1 MNRQYDNTNKGV
13 LFKNDD
19 KQSETHPDYKGTINV
34 GGQEFW
40 LSCWLNS
47 SRDGKKY
54 MSLSVKPKEARQG
67 QRQAQRRED
76 SPHQSKPDDF
86 DDDSDIPF

>member
-19 KQSETHPDYKGTINV
+19 KQSDTHPDYKGSINV
-34 GGQEFW
+34 GGNEFW

-67 QRQAQRRED
+67 QRQQQRRDE
-76 SPHQSKPDDF
+76 PTKADDF
-86 DDDSDIPF
+86 DDSIPF